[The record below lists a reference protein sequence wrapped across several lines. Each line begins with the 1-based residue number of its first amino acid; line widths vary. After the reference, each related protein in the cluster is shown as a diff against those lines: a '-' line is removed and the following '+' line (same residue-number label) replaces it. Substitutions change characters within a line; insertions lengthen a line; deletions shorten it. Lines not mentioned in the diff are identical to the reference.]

1 MRFPNPPKANPV
13 RPLPVEPGWPLA
25 ALAFAVVVIAVAG
38 LPL

>member
-1 MRFPNPPKANPV
+1 MRQLFPQRRIRFANS
-13 RPLPVEPGWPLA
+13 PVEPGWPLA